1 MIEVVV
7 KFDKEKGLYVI
18 YEPTTETL
26 FLTASLGESFIKLS
40 QFLQEKGMIEK
51 DILQSDNISY
61 HIDSATFIAM
71 VESNANLLK
80 RLNNAPSGF
89 TLSSQRFGSS
99 NALSPVQKANSG
111 QSKNFNNNNGKDV
124 RLGRKSTGTFSK
136 SAFKNAHRKFGS
148 NNL

>member
-7 KFDKEKGLYVI
+7 KFDKSRGLYVI

-26 FLTASLGESFIKLS
+26 FLTASLGESFLKLS
-40 QFLQEKGMIEK
+40 QFLQERGMIDK

-61 HIDSATFIAM
+61 HIDSACFIAM

-80 RLNNAPSGF
+80 RLSQAPSGF
-89 TLSSQRFGSS
+89 SISSQRFGVSP
-99 NALSPVQKANSG
+99 ALNSG
-111 QSKNFNNNNGKDV
+111 QGLQQKNNGKGNYKSSK
-124 RLGRKSTGTFSK
+124 RSTGTFSK
-136 SAFKNAHRKFGS
+136 SGFKNANKKFGG

>member
-7 KFDKEKGLYVI
+7 KFDKSRGLYVI

-26 FLTASLGESFIKLS
+26 FLTASLGESFLKLS
-40 QFLQEKGMIEK
+40 QFLQERGMIDK

-61 HIDSATFIAM
+61 HIDSACFIAM

-80 RLNNAPSGF
+80 RLSQAPSGF
-89 TLSSQRFGSS
+89 TISSQRFGVSP
-99 NALSPVQKANSG
+99 ALSSG
-111 QSKNFNNNNGKDV
+111 QGLQKKKGPNDNYRSGK
-124 RLGRKSTGTFSK
+124 KSTGTFSK
-136 SAFKNAHRKFGS
+136 SGFKNANKKFGG